1 MNTKPHIT
9 AKENRLPITTD
20 VKTVTDADGVPV
32 LLIIRERNQVLIC
45 ESDNMNRNIRLTA
58 ATAPILV
65 DILESFR

>member
-1 MNTKPHIT
+1 MSV
-9 AKENRLPITTD
+9 TTD
-20 VKTVTDADGVPV
+20 VTTVKDADGVPV

-45 ESDNMNRNIRLTA
+45 ESDNMNRNIRLSA